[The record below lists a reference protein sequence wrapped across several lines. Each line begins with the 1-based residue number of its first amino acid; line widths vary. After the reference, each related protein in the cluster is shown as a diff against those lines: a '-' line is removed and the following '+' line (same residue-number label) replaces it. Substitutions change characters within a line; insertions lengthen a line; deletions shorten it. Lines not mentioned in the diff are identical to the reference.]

1 MRHPITQHSVV
12 GKVVPLKDL
21 QEAWML
27 RQLEQEVTILSRLN
41 HDNVIRYI
49 ATFQAPAPAICV
61 LMEYAPGGDLA
72 KVIRTAQRDLASA
85 RQVRLNP
92 NPNPDPNPNPHPNPN
107 PNPNPPH
114 GRCASGRWASA
125 ARVRRTKGR

>member
-1 MRHPITQHSVV
+1 MDSASRPKSGSGLHFFEAVNHFLLFEHYHVVREVGRGSAGKAVLMRHPITQHSVV

-49 ATFQAPAPAICV
+49 ATFQAPQRVTRATMAVPPPA
-61 LMEYAPGGDLA
+61 LP
-72 KVIRTAQRDLASA
+72 
-85 RQVRLNP
+85 
-92 NPNPDPNPNPHPNPN
+92 
-107 PNPNPPH
+107 
-114 GRCASGRWASA
+114 A
-125 ARVRRTKGR
+125 A